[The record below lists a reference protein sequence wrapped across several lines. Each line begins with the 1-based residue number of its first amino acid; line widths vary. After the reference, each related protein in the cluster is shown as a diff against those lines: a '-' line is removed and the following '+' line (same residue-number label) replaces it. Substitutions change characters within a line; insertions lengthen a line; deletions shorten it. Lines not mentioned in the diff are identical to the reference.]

1 MDRYGVPAFLNFGLW
16 CTGTFYSVLGVVM
29 NPPYTVLFHFSF
41 CETWILVPV
50 TMKLDGRTDVNIDV
64 TVKSSQLAVVL
75 LLTQVAFE
83 SPVVSHIN
91 N

>member
-1 MDRYGVPAFLNFGLW
+1 
-16 CTGTFYSVLGVVM
+16 M

-41 CETWILVPV
+41 CETWILGLV
-50 TMKLDGRTDVNIDV
+50 TLKLDGRTDFNIDV
-64 TVKSSQLAVVL
+64 TVKSSQLAVAL

-91 N
+91 NYPTRLNGPGCWSTHQMRYFHPMMRD